1 MSGCKIKK
9 KLLIFTI
16 INSTAVLD
24 FFGEAPLYITGF
36 KGVLSMLTLLFSV
49 VYISNN
55 FFKSIDDHD
64 KKPEH
69 I

>member
-1 MSGCKIKK
+1 M
-9 KLLIFTI
+9 
-16 INSTAVLD
+16 LD